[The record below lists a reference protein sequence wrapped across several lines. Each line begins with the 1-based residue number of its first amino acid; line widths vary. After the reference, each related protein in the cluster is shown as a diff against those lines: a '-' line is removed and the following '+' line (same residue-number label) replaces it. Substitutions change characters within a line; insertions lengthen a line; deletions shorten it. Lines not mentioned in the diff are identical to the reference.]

1 MACKTVLP
9 WLVLAACAQREPY
22 FPLRPPVLRDP
33 DLESATLPCDGQPK
47 CAPELRVSYLVWD
60 SVDSSALRPATDF
73 LRAKRGGDA
82 ADVNALDEVP
92 DSSWFENRI
101 GTHDLSPEQVFQGYC
116 AAGKTP
122 DETGADGSWV
132 VDHGKDNGANP
143 GFRVKNGDTKYM
155 LKIDES
161 QGERATAATAIATRL
176 YYAAGFWAP
185 CDAIV
190 YFRRGLLKV
199 APNLTVKAN
208 SGAKKPFD
216 DAALDRV
223 LEHAPRRGD
232 TLRAAASR
240 WLPGE
245 PIGPFAYEG
254 VKADDPRDVI
264 PHEKRRA
271 LRGSRLLAAWLN
283 HFDAREQNTMAT
295 WEPDD
300 EKRPGRGHVRHWIL
314 DMGDCFGSRWEN
326 DGLSRRH
333 GHSYFFDTRFIAED
347 FVTLGIPQRPWD
359 RARMHEGLEDFGYF
373 GAQDFDPEMWRGEYP
388 MLPFQNMTEADGA
401 WMARILARLGPAHVE
416 AAVRAGN
423 LTSAEQ
429 SRYLLSVLL
438 LRQRAILR
446 RYFAK
451 LSPLSDVGFV
461 GNEVCAK
468 DLARSAGTY
477 PDSAFRYTATVR
489 RERGDTVAT
498 SVRTGADGAVCV
510 TVPPLMQN
518 ARVADGDPAR
528 YVIVRILN
536 GASVGPLALH
546 LYDLG
551 DRGLYL
557 AGIERPD

>member
-1 MACKTVLP
+1 MGSRFFVFLA
-9 WLVLAACAQREPY
+9 LAACGNSEPR

-33 DLESATLPCDGQPK
+33 DLASATLPCDGQPK

-60 SVDSSALRPATDF
+60 SVDNSALRPATDF

-92 DSSWFENRI
+92 DSSWFENRM
-101 GTHDLSPEQVFQGYC
+101 GGRGLTPEQVFQGYC
-116 AAGKTP
+116 VAGKMP
-122 DETGADGSWV
+122 DENGADGSWL

-143 GFRVKNGDTKYM
+143 GFRVKNGDTKFM

-185 CDAIV
+185 CDAVV

-208 SGAKKPFD
+208 TGAKKPFD
-216 DAALDRV
+216 DAALDRI

-232 TLRAAASR
+232 RYRAAASR

-245 PIGPFAYEG
+245 PIGPFAYVG
-254 VKADDPRDVI
+254 VKKDDPRDVI
-264 PHEKRRA
+264 PHENRRA

-295 WEPDD
+295 WLPDD

-314 DMGDCFGSRWEN
+314 DMGDCFGSRWDN

-333 GHSYFFDTRFIAED
+333 GHSYFFDTRYIAED

-359 RARMHEGLEDFGYF
+359 RARIEPGLEDFGYF
-373 GAQDFDPEMWRGEYP
+373 SARDFDPEMWRPEYP
-388 MLPFQNMTEADGA
+388 MLPFQNMTEGDGA
-401 WMARILARLGPAHVE
+401 WMARILARLGPEHVA
-416 AAVRAGN
+416 AAVRAGD
-423 LTSAEQ
+423 LTSSEQ
-429 SRYLLSVLL
+429 SAYLLQVLL
-438 LRQRAILR
+438 VRQQAILH

-451 LSPLSDVGFV
+451 VSPLTDVGFV
-461 GNEVCAK
+461 GHEVCAK
-468 DLARSAGTY
+468 DLARSTGTY
-477 PDSAFRYTATVR
+477 PAASFRYTATVD
-489 RERGDTVAT
+489 REGGEPVAT
-498 SVRTGADGAVCV
+498 TVRTGADGVVCAAVPARMQD
-510 TVPPLMQN
+510 TRVP
-518 ARVADGDPAR
+518 DGDPAR
-528 YVIVRILN
+528 YVVIEIKN
-536 GASVGPLALH
+536 GASTGPLVLH
-546 LYDLG
+546 AYDLG
-551 DRGLYL
+551 ARGLHL
-557 AGIERPD
+557 AGIVRPD